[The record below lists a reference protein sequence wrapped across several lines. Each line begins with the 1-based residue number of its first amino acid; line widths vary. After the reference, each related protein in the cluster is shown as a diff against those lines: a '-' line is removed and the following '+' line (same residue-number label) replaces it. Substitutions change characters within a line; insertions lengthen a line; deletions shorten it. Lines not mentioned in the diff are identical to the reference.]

1 MNTLRELTAKE
12 HEIAENTLFMRLLM
26 GKGLKPAEY
35 LQYLVQLELIY
46 SALEHAATKAGIM
59 DEFKGISRVSKI
71 REDIE
76 ELTTMVGTKAEICW
90 TTVSYH
96 NQIVRMTDRKEILAH
111 FYVRFAGDMYGG
123 QMIKP
128 LVPSTGRM
136 YDFDENLPV
145 LRQKM
150 REIST
155 PDLADFARDAFRST
169 TEMVNDLMKV
179 GCF

>member
-1 MNTLRELTAKE
+1 MSTLRELTAKE

-46 SALEHAATKAGIM
+46 SALEHVATKVGIM
-59 DEFKGISRVSKI
+59 EEFKGISRVAKI
-71 REDIE
+71 REDIQ

-90 TTVSYH
+90 ATVSYH
-96 NQIVRMTDRKEILAH
+96 NQILRMTDRKEILAH

-123 QMIKP
+123 QMIKS

-155 PDLADFARDAFRST
+155 PDLADFARNAFRST
-169 TEMVNDLMKV
+169 TEMVNDIMKV

>member
-1 MNTLRELTAKE
+1 MSTLRELTARE
-12 HEIAENTLFMRLLM
+12 HEIAENTLFMRLLIC
-26 GKGLKPAEY
+26 KGLKPTEY
-35 LQYLVQLELIY
+35 LQYLTQLELIY
-46 SALEHAATKAGIM
+46 SALEFVATREGIM

-76 ELTTMVGTKAEICW
+76 ELSATTKSRAELCW
-90 TTVSYH
+90 QTIAYH

-123 QMIKP
+123 QMLKS

-136 YDFDENLPV
+136 YDFGDNLPI

-155 PDLADFARDAFRST
+155 PDLAEYAKDAFSRT
-169 TEMVNDLMKV
+169 TDVVNDIMKV
-179 GCF
+179 GSF